1 MDAVDILINNYQ
13 IVSLRSQATPSTQL
27 SMPSTNS
34 GVAAGSTTENATAK
48 RSSSS
53 DVKINLSADSTDLM
67 DLPSTSS
74 IASELSVADSK
85 IPSSCMSQDIVDST
99 KASSSRTTV
108 NSEFLDT
115 NSSLQPSEDV
125 QKVAAHI
132 DELRLRRIKYLR
144 EQITRTN
151 PTAD

>member
-1 MDAVDILINNYQ
+1 
-13 IVSLRSQATPSTQL
+13 
-27 SMPSTNS
+27 
-34 GVAAGSTTENATAK
+34 
-48 RSSSS
+48 
-53 DVKINLSADSTDLM
+53 
-67 DLPSTSS
+67 
-74 IASELSVADSK
+74 
-85 IPSSCMSQDIVDST
+85 MSQDIVDST